1 MAEDTV
7 KRNKRQAEWK
17 KASKDRVELLLPK
30 GYKQRLKELA
40 DTREQS
46 TTEMIKELIDKELLK

>member
-7 KRNKRQAEWK
+7 KRNKRQTEWK

-30 GYKQRLKELA
+30 GYKDRLKHEAEKQDKSITELV
-40 DTREQS
+40 
-46 TTEMIKELIDKELLK
+46 KGLIDRELL